1 LWNRPYGWRAGLRDV
16 DADESAAAVIR
27 YEQDQYG
34 NALDVPEFVLE
45 ELDRQHLKARDVVW
59 VCRTREHARRYGG
72 PGLGQ
77 PYREAFGTSAI
88 VLATDGE
95 PETGYLVLR
104 DASSLERSVMEQFAL
119 YRRSR
124 NVKGAS
130 GFGVVPPVT
139 GEGRDIS

>member
-1 LWNRPYGWRAGLRDV
+1 MWNRPYGWRAGQRDIGP
-16 DADESAAAVIR
+16 EEGAAAVIR
-27 YEQDQYG
+27 YEQAVG

-77 PYREAFGTSAI
+77 PYKEPFGPSALI
-88 VLATDGE
+88 LATDGE

-104 DASSLERSVMEQFAL
+104 DASRLDRSVRERLAL
-119 YRRSR
+119 DRRSR
-124 NVKGAS
+124 SVDGVS
-130 GFGVVPPVT
+130 GFGV
-139 GEGRDIS
+139 E